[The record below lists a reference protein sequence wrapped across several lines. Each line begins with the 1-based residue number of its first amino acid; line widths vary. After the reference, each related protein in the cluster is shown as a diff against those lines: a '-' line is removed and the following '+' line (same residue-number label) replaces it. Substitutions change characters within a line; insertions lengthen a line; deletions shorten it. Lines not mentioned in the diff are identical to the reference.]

1 MELFYFQIMKLNVR
15 SEFWNQ
21 EMKLLMRQEIM
32 IPIKGNYV
40 ILYNIIYIIML
51 LIVKDECDL

>member
-1 MELFYFQIMKLNVR
+1 
-15 SEFWNQ
+15 
-21 EMKLLMRQEIM
+21 MKLLMRQEIM

-40 ILYNIIYIIML
+40 MLYNIIYIIML

>member
-40 ILYNIIYIIML
+40 MLYNIIYIIML